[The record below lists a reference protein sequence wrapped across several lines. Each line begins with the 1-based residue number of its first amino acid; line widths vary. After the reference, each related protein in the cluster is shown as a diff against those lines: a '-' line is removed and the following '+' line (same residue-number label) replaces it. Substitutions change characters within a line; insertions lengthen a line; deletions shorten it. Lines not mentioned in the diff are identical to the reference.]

1 MNTPY
6 SLKKF
11 SKKIDNLFGAYLSL
25 VLPLGHNLNPQT
37 MNKFLAML
45 MMSATLFVVACNNAT
60 EEAPAEEAATEEMP
74 VEEAA
79 PAADTAAAAADTAA
93 ATPAQ

>member
-1 MNTPY
+1 MEFCFFSKNY
-6 SLKKF
+6 
-11 SKKIDNLFGAYLSL
+11 SKKIDKLFGEDLSL
-25 VLPLGHNLNPQT
+25 VLPLCHNLNPQT

-60 EEAPAEEAATEEMP
+60 EEAPAEEATTEEMP

>member
-1 MNTPY
+1 
-6 SLKKF
+6 
-11 SKKIDNLFGAYLSL
+11 
-25 VLPLGHNLNPQT
+25 

-45 MMSATLFVVACNNAT
+45 LMSATLFTVACNNT
-60 EEAPAEEAATEEMP
+60 EEAPAEEATTEEMP

-79 PAADTAAAAADTAA
+79 PAADTTAPADTTA

>member
-1 MNTPY
+1 MQKPHF
-6 SLKKF
+6 LKKY
-11 SKKIDNLFGAYLSL
+11 SKKIDNLFGASLSL
-25 VLPLGHNLNPQT
+25 VLPLGHNLNPKT

-60 EEAPAEEAATEEMP
+60 EEAPAEEATTEEMP

-79 PAADTAAAAADTAA
+79 PAADT
-93 ATPAQ
+93 

>member
-1 MNTPY
+1 MEFFFFSKNY
-6 SLKKF
+6 
-11 SKKIDNLFGAYLSL
+11 SKKIDKLFGTALSL
-25 VLPLGHNLNPQT
+25 VLPLCHILNPQT

-60 EEAPAEEAATEEMP
+60 EEAPAEEATTEEMP

-79 PAADTAAAAADTAA
+79 PAADTTAA
-93 ATPAQ
+93 VDTTAAPAQ

>member
-1 MNTPY
+1 MVEYCFFSENY
-6 SLKKF
+6 
-11 SKKIDNLFGAYLSL
+11 SKKIDKLFGACLSL
-25 VLPLGHNLNPQT
+25 VLPLRHTLNPQT

-60 EEAPAEEAATEEMP
+60 EEAPAEEATTEEMP

-79 PAADTAAAAADTAA
+79 PAADTTADVDTTAA
-93 ATPAQ
+93 PAQ

>member
-1 MNTPY
+1 MKKPFF
-6 SLKKF
+6 LKKY

-25 VLPLGHNLNPQT
+25 VLPLGHNLNPKT

-60 EEAPAEEAATEEMP
+60 EEAPAEEATTEEMP

-79 PAADTAAAAADTAA
+79 PEIGRASCRERVCWIV
-93 ATPAQ
+93 

>member
-1 MNTPY
+1 MQKPHF
-6 SLKKF
+6 LKKY
-11 SKKIDNLFGAYLSL
+11 SKKIDKLFGANLSL
-25 VLPLGHNLNPQT
+25 VLPLYHKLNPQT

-60 EEAPAEEAATEEMP
+60 EEAPAEEATTEEMP

-79 PAADTAAAAADTAA
+79 PAADTTAA
-93 ATPAQ
+93 VDTTAAPAQ

>member
-1 MNTPY
+1 MQKPHF
-6 SLKKF
+6 LKKY
-11 SKKIDNLFGAYLSL
+11 SKKIDNLFGASLSL
-25 VLPLGHNLNPQT
+25 VLPLGHNLNPKT

-60 EEAPAEEAATEEMP
+60 EEAPAEEATTEEMP

-79 PAADTAAAAADTAA
+79 PAADTTAA
-93 ATPAQ
+93 VDTTAAPAQ